1 MQCVLRPFVF
11 CSLLPCPVFFP
22 GVFVHQHPCPA
33 PTLGGSSTS
42 APSTSDYPNVY
53 YLGPAGTYSEQAAI
67 NYFGE
72 RMHGVPTESIGA
84 VIDSAAKDGFGV
96 VPYENSLAGQI
107 RETSGAMAR
116 HVLTIVDTIPLAIEQ
131 CLLSRASS
139 MAAIKRI
146 YSHEVSLMQCHKWLK
161 SNMPGIEQ
169 CPVTSNAEAMRL
181 AAQDPTTAAIGGA
194 HGAPRY
200 GLSILR
206 QNIQDTERNVTRF
219 FVVQAKPKE

>member
-1 MQCVLRPFVF
+1 M
-11 CSLLPCPVFFP
+11 
-22 GVFVHQHPCPA
+22 HQHPCPA
-33 PTLGGSSTS
+33 PAPTPEGSSVS
-42 APSTSDYPNVY
+42 QPAASSYPNVY
-53 YLGPAGTYSEQAAI
+53 YLGPAGTYSEQAAT

-72 RMHGVPTESIGA
+72 RMHGVPTESISA
-84 VIDSAAKDGFGV
+84 VIESAARDGFGV

-107 RETSGAMAR
+107 QDTSGAMAR

-131 CLLSRASS
+131 CLLSRTSS
-139 MAAIKRI
+139 MAEIKRI

-161 SNMPGIEQ
+161 NNMPGIEQ
-169 CPVTSNAEAMRL
+169 RAVNSNAEAMRL

-200 GLSILR
+200 GLTILR